1 MQSNES
7 VFTSLPLI
15 VDVMTSCFGSLPCLP
30 HSDGLGPEIASRKN
44 PFSQVTLSQGI

>member
-7 VFTSLPLI
+7 VFTFLLLI

-30 HSDGLGPEIASRKN
+30 HSDGLGPEIVSRVN
-44 PFSQVTLSQGI
+44 PFSQVPLSRGI